1 MWPTLIPQCKNDNA
15 RVTTVPLKALSD
27 QVWIRYSLYCLFLF
41 VFFVNVTCA
50 FLTFK
55 KRWTNYQNLT
65 LFDLEKRRYIP
76 IFKDTIVNRALSIL
90 HKLSF
95 EITLTVPLMMP
106 LYRAVAGQAGVPF
119 FHATGSEF
127 DEVLVGQG
135 ARRVRD
141 LFKV

>member
-1 MWPTLIPQCKNDNA
+1 MN
-15 RVTTVPLKALSD
+15 
-27 QVWIRYSLYCLFLF
+27 
-41 VFFVNVTCA
+41 
-50 FLTFK
+50 
-55 KRWTNYQNLT
+55 QNQT
-65 LFDLEKRRYIP
+65 LFDLEKRRYLP
-76 IFKDTIVNRALSIL
+76 HFKDTIVNRTLSYL
-90 HKLSF
+90 HEWSL

-106 LYRAVAGQAGVPF
+106 LFRAVAGQAGVPF